1 MGPHYDHSVFLHA
14 VSLLTRFN
22 MRPTPITQ
30 KMYSFIERVELTK
43 LADQEEDEY
52 LGDDIPEEFQGTIN
66 CIIII

>member
-1 MGPHYDHSVFLHA
+1 
-14 VSLLTRFN
+14 
-22 MRPTPITQ
+22 
-30 KMYSFIERVELTK
+30 MYSFIERVELTK